1 MTLDS
6 YLEIFTTMYGWA
18 FANIIGEVI
27 TGTGLVVLP
36 FAIIIFNGWR
46 EAKEQGLQAAG
57 VLPLLERVQTKLII
71 ALFVLAV
78 CFATTP
84 VTSLHHAS
92 LSYTPRATVL
102 DPSPVTGTRDGG
114 TGSGFDAAMRD
125 ASDGSM
131 SSSGNLAYVPAW
143 WYTVMAISSGVNNAV
158 RSGLSNAG
166 GDIRLVEDMARNATI
181 EDPKLLSNIQR
192 FYSECFIPARSQ
204 YMAMNKEA
212 LSATGLAIVDP
223 AKKPPEGPAD
233 VDWMGSHFFRTEPG
247 FYANMRSR
255 NPVPG
260 FAIDFA
266 RDTDYYNPAS
276 GLEPPHAGAVNP
288 EWGRPTC
295 KEWWE
300 DGSQGLR
307 RQMVSHSSLW
317 TKTLDIA
324 ANAMTWTSDEQR
336 LDSFARL
343 AQHKADPGFVDL
355 EKIAGA
361 QYDTT
366 TTIGRVLGS
375 VLSTVG
381 MGMAATVA
389 SIAVKPLMVGLP
401 MIQAIIL
408 MGLYMFLPLL
418 VFLSGFD
425 LRAMFYGAIAILTV
439 KLWAAM
445 WFIAQ
450 WIDARLIDAMYPGA
464 TGNVFIQGL
473 IDISKGS
480 IDQVQK
486 RMILNILLLTMFI
499 GLPLIWTAM
508 MTWIGVQV
516 GAGLG
521 NMLRQTESGAKGI
534 ASTSTAVATKGRV
547 R

>member
-71 ALFVLAV
+71 ALFVLTV

-84 VTSLHHAS
+84 VTSLHHTS
-92 LSYTPRATVL
+92 LSYTPRPTAL
-102 DPSPVTGTRDGG
+102 EPSPLTGSRDGG

-181 EDPKLLSNIQR
+181 EDPKLLSSIQR

-204 YMAMNKEA
+204 YLQMNKA
-212 LSATGLAIVDP
+212 GLSAAGLGIVDP
-223 AKKPPEGPAD
+223 ANGQYGPTD
-233 VDWMGSHFFRTEPG
+233 VDWMGSQLFRTEPG
-247 FYANMRSR
+247 FYANMRSTY
-255 NPVPG
+255 PVPG

-266 RDTDYYNPAS
+266 RDTDYYNPA
-276 GLEPPHAGAVNP
+276 GGAEPPHPGPVNP

-300 DGSQGLR
+300 DGANGLR
-307 RQMVSHSSLW
+307 SQMVSQSSLW
-317 TKTLDIA
+317 SRLVDA
-324 ANAMTWTSDEQR
+324 AGSAMNWRNNDER

-343 AQHKADPGFVDL
+343 AQAKANPSFVDQ
-355 EKIAGA
+355 EKIAGTE
-361 QYDTT
+361 YDLVTS
-366 TTIGRVLGS
+366 IGRVLGGA
-375 VLSTVG
+375 LSTIGVG
-381 MGMAATVA
+381 GSALVA
-389 SIAVKPLMVGLP
+389 GVAVTPLVTALP
-401 MIQAIIL
+401 MMQALIL
-408 MGLYMFLPLL
+408 MGIYMFLPLV

-425 LRAMFYGAIAILTV
+425 LRAMFYGAIAIFTV

-450 WIDARLIDAMYPGA
+450 WIDARLINAMYPGSQ
-464 TGNVFIQGL
+464 GNVFLQELTHIA
-473 IDISKGS
+473 SGS
-480 IDQVQK
+480 IPQGYK
-486 RMILNILLLTMFI
+486 RMILNILLLSLFI

-508 MTWIGVQV
+508 MGWIGLRIGNQLTD
-516 GAGLG
+516 LG
-521 NMLRQTESGAKGI
+521 KQSETQARGSAS
-534 ASTSTAVATKGRV
+534 ASTSAVTRGRV
-547 R
+547 K

>member
-204 YMAMNKEA
+204 YLAMNKDA
-212 LSATGLAIVDP
+212 LSATGQSIVDP
-223 AKKPPEGPAD
+223 ANKPYGPKD
-233 VDWMGSHFFRTEPG
+233 VDWMGSQLFRTEPG

-260 FAIDFA
+260 FAINFA

-300 DGSQGLR
+300 DSRQGLR
-307 RQMVSHSSLW
+307 KQMVSQSSIWSRLV
-317 TKTLDIA
+317 DA
-324 ANAMTWTSDEQR
+324 AGSAMNWRSEDER

-343 AQHKADPGFVDL
+343 AQAKANPSFVDQTQV
-355 EKIAGA
+355 AGTE
-361 QYDTT
+361 YDLVTS
-366 TTIGRVLGS
+366 IGRVLGGA
-375 VLSTVG
+375 LSTIGVSG
-381 MGMAATVA
+381 SALVA
-389 SIAVKPLMVGLP
+389 GVAVTPLVTALP
-401 MIQAIIL
+401 MMQALIL
-408 MGLYMFLPLL
+408 MGIYMFLPLV

-425 LRAMFYGAIAILTV
+425 LRAMFYGAIAIFTV

-450 WIDARLIDAMYPGA
+450 WVDARLIGAMYPGSQ
-464 TGNVFIQGL
+464 GNVFLQELTHIA
-473 IDISKGS
+473 SGS
-480 IDQVQK
+480 IPQGYK
-486 RMILNILLLTMFI
+486 RMILNVLLLSLFI
-499 GLPLIWTAM
+499 GLPILWTGM
-508 MTWIGVQV
+508 MSWV
-516 GAGLG
+516 GLRLG
-521 NMLRQTESGAKGI
+521 GELGKMVGQTETHAKNS
-534 ASTSTAVATKGRV
+534 ASTSTSFATKGKV